1 MIGIEET
8 PLYNDIRGKM
18 ESHYTVEGV
27 LLVHTVPY
35 SNCVAE
41 MVLNSGKSV
50 QKELAK
56 WS

>member
-27 LLVHTVPY
+27 L
-35 SNCVAE
+35 
-41 MVLNSGKSV
+41 
-50 QKELAK
+50 K
-56 WS
+56 WSILYNTVIVLPKWS